1 MSPVLERVLTPEQ
14 RAQAAAEDAKQAAA
28 LKLHAEHFG
37 HLGADRTESLKA
49 NAIGDA
55 ARETADRLSLTL
67 ARGYA
72 RHTTAEGLLVALERD
87 SQSMAARCTSVQYA
101 GFQATADG
109 YMRALL
115 RGQVLRLMGDLAEL
129 RAESERVD
137 IDKDLEYVELR
148 DDDLGDVTV
157 GIEYEAKVAAHVTSA
172 STFERTGDPGDP
184 GSGEVCEVVECW
196 FRGADIAH
204 VLTQSTVDR
213 LATKAAEKMRLLG
226 EEAAEEHALARAG
239 Q

>member
-14 RAQAAAEDAKQAAA
+14 RAQAAAEDARQAAA
-28 LKLHAEHFG
+28 LRLHTANFG
-37 HLGADRTESLKA
+37 HLGADRTPALKA

-72 RHTTAEGLLVALERD
+72 HHTTAESLLVALERD
-87 SQSMAARCTSVQYA
+87 SQSMAARCTSVQFA

-115 RGQVLRLMGDLAEL
+115 RGQVLRLMALVNEL
-129 RAESERVD
+129 RAAPDLLSALQGMVEQECG
-137 IDKDLEYVELR
+137 DKPITDAEH
-148 DDDLGDVTV
+148 
-157 GIEYEAKVAAHVTSA
+157 AAVAAIA
-172 STFERTGDPGDP
+172 KATG
-184 GSGEVCEVVECW
+184 
-196 FRGADIAH
+196 A
-204 VLTQSTVDR
+204 Q
-213 LATKAAEKMRLLG
+213 
-226 EEAAEEHALARAG
+226 